1 MKISFLFILRLIV
14 AIIFFQSLYFK
25 FTGHPEAMHIFSTLN
40 AEPWGRRILGILE
53 LVVGLALLFPKTQI
67 LASFAALGLMMG
79 AIGTHLFTPVG
90 IIVKWDGNSD
100 NGQLFAMAL
109 ISLVSILTYLILYSK
124 KQNLTVYQL
133 ISKEILKRSE

>member
-1 MKISFLFILRLIV
+1 
-14 AIIFFQSLYFK
+14 
-25 FTGHPEAMHIFSTLN
+25 MHIFSKLN

-53 LVVGLALLFPKTQI
+53 LGVGLALLFPKTQL

-100 NGQLFAMAL
+100 NGQLFVMAL
-109 ISLVSILTYLILYSK
+109 ISLVSILIYLILYSK